1 MSPRISILEAFPY
14 PWSRAEAQQLHRALS
29 QLYPSSQAA
38 MLAAQRSGIRTSGI
52 FWQQAPLLVWKEILD
67 EAAAAGLTRAL
78 VQDSHDE
85 LQPSSPLRPFI
96 EDLLAG
102 RRPSSGG

>member
-1 MSPRISILEAFPY
+1 MRSRTSILAAFPY
-14 PWSRAEAQQLHRALS
+14 PWSRAEARQLHEVLR

-38 MLAAQRSGIRTSGI
+38 MLAAERSGINTSRI
-52 FWQQAPLLVWKEILD
+52 FWQQAPRLVWKEILD

-78 VQDSHDE
+78 VQDVHDD
-85 LQPSSPLRPFI
+85 LRPSSPLRPFI

-102 RRPSSGG
+102 SP